1 MFGVDYIAQHVLQ
14 EYIKEK
20 KELAYRVYV
29 TDALKL
35 LTENTAKYAGGSHL
49 TKRWD
54 DLVEKKPV
62 DTRTGAEIARDVIN
76 AAGLV
81 VI

>member
-1 MFGVDYIAQHVLQ
+1 MFGTDYIAQHVIQAYQQ
-14 EYIKEK
+14 EQKEF
-20 KELAYRVYV
+20 AYRAYMS
-29 TDALKL
+29 DALKL
-35 LTENTAKYAGGSHL
+35 ITENTAKYARGSHL
-49 TKRWD
+49 TKRYAD
-54 DLVEKKPV
+54 IVTQKPA